1 MARTPICCPTSRIT
15 GRSTSAASLGAAGV
29 DRNGLVEPEEADLL
43 KEVAA
48 FPGIVARAAEA
59 LEPHRVTGYLEGL
72 ARLAHAWYHKYRV
85 LGESQEAARLVLAAA
100 VRQVLGNGL
109 HLLGIS
115 APDRM

>member
-1 MARTPICCPTSRIT
+1 MSHGLQCGISRVPARDLRLIE
-15 GRSTSAASLGAAGV
+15 SAVGDLNFRVG
-29 DRNGLVEPEEADLL
+29 PEEADLL

-85 LGESQEAARLVLAAA
+85 LGEPQEAARLVLAAA
-100 VRQVLGNGL
+100 VRHVLGNGL
-109 HLLGIS
+109 HLPGS
-115 APDRM
+115 NAPDRM